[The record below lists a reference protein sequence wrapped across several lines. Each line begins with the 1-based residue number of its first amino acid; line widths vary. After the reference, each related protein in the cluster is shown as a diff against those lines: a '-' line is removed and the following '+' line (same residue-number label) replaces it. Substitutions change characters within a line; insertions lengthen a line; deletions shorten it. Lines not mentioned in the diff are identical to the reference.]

1 MGGSARSEVEGKDD
15 IKGASEDLEEEEE
28 EENRDKEK
36 EEICNGEKKGAS
48 DRFRPQKILEFEN

>member
-1 MGGSARSEVEGKDD
+1 MEGKDD
-15 IKGASEDLEEEEE
+15 IKGASDDLEEEE
-28 EENRDKEK
+28 